1 MEVSRAIMINYS
13 VQGHP
18 PPSRDAVRLM
28 PLAAPARLLLL
39 LFPLLATGCAG
50 LVSPG
55 SGDEAGRQAPPVA
68 QEPELER
75 DDASVV
81 ADSDLSA
88 EVLYDLL
95 VAEIAGQL
103 HQLDVAA
110 EYYLRAAQAT
120 RDPAVVARATMIAF
134 FAGDEAM
141 VREAVP
147 LWVEVAPENAR
158 ARQTLA
164 ALFIRD
170 GEQEQAVEQLEILLD
185 LEGAELDFEALR
197 GLLDSREH
205 REQALAVMGELVRR
219 HPENID
225 ISFARARLANSLG
238 AYDEALEA
246 VEGVLEARPDWTR
259 ALLLRATIQ
268 RSRAGEPAAA
278 LPDLKEA
285 VAAHPED
292 RGLRL
297 TYARYL
303 VDSGQVAEARRQ
315 FSHLAKEDPEDP
327 EVRFALGLLGL
338 EQGDWAAAEKHF
350 RQLVE
355 GPSAGERGQE
365 AAYYLGLS
373 LEEQDEQAEALAA
386 YRQVA
391 GGQHAVDARIRAAWL
406 MAEGGDLVA
415 ARHHLQ
421 AAEPRERGEAVRL
434 GLAEGRLL
442 VRHGHPEAALEVYN
456 TALANFPDQAELLY
470 GRAMAA
476 AELGR
481 VERVEQD
488 LRQLLRQA
496 PDHAHALNAL
506 GYTLTDQT
514 DRHAEARGYIQ
525 RALELEPEDPNI
537 LDSMGWVEYHLG
549 NLAEA
554 EKWLRRAWE
563 AAPGPEIAAHYGE
576 VLWESGREQ
585 EARRIWEAGLAEDP
599 DAEILRE
606 TMHRYLE

>member
-1 MEVSRAIMINYS
+1 
-13 VQGHP
+13 
-18 PPSRDAVRLM
+18 M
-28 PLAAPARLLLL
+28 PLAAPVRLLLL
-39 LFPLLATGCAG
+39 LVPLLAIGCAG
-50 LVSPG
+50 IVSPG
-55 SGDEAGRQAPPVA
+55 AGGDEQRSAPPMAREADV
-68 QEPELER
+68 ER
-75 DDASVV
+75 DPAPEQVDAE
-81 ADSDLSA
+81 LSA
-88 EVLYDLL
+88 DILYDLL

-103 HQLDVAA
+103 HQLETAA
-110 EYYLRAAQAT
+110 EYYLRAARAT
-120 RDPAVVARATMIAF
+120 RDPAVVARATMVAF
-134 FAGDEAM
+134 FAGNEAM

-164 ALFIRD
+164 ALLIRD
-170 GEQEQAVEQLEILLD
+170 GEQAQAIEQLEILLEQD
-185 LEGAELDFEALR
+185 GAELDFEALR

-219 HPENID
+219 YPDNPD
-225 ISFARARLANSLG
+225 IGFARARLANQLG

-246 VEGVLEARPDWTR
+246 VAGVLAERPDWTR
-259 ALLLRATIQ
+259 ALLLRAAIQ

-278 LPDLKEA
+278 LPGLQEA
-285 VAAHPED
+285 VTEHPED

-303 VDSGQVAEARRQ
+303 VDSGRVEEARRQ
-315 FSHLAKEDPEDP
+315 FAHLAQENPDDP

-338 EQGDWAAAEKHF
+338 EKGDWPAAEGHF
-350 RQLVE
+350 RRLVE
-355 GPSAGERGQE
+355 GTSSGERGQE
-365 AAYYLGLS
+365 AAYYLGLA
-373 LEEQDEQAEALAA
+373 LEEQGKSAEALAA
-386 YRQVA
+386 YQRVG
-391 GGQHAVDARIRAAWL
+391 GGQHAVEARIRAAWI
-406 MAEGGDLVA
+406 MADEGDLVA

-434 GLAEGRLL
+434 ALAEGRLL
-442 VRHGHPEAALEVYN
+442 VRHGHPEAALQVYG
-456 TALANFPDQAELLY
+456 TALGNFPDQAELLY

-481 VERVEQD
+481 VERVEED
-488 LRQLLRQA
+488 LRRLLQQA
-496 PDHAHALNAL
+496 PEHAHALNAL

-514 DRHAEARGYIQ
+514 DRHQEARGYIQ

-554 EKWLRRAWE
+554 EKWLQQAWD
-563 AAPGPEIAAHYGE
+563 AAPGAEIAAHYGE
-576 VLWESGREQ
+576 VLWERGRKQ
-585 EARRIWEAGLAEDP
+585 EARRIWEAGLAADP